1 MFIDNDFTYDD
12 NMNFQNFEFCTDNP
26 MVRAPFP
33 GGGSFPTGPNSD
45 YSPNFN
51 FPGGTF
57 APPGMPKSPPPNYI
71 PKKNES
77 GVQKMAASGGAET
90 FAVSPNSIRFC
101 LYKYTYIWEVS
112 GRNYWAFLL
121 NVDRRTVSGF
131 RWFRRSWVYFGVD
144 LRRIDSFVCYRSTP
158 EDTCENCVNLNQ
170 KNTES
175 FNLSKEYYQNGS
187 RDIFSRTLASID
199 MPQTKEDFIENN
211 ANCLDDTDIKNNA
224 SYIKTRD
231 ISYRITLEVSYPSSY
246 TEDSKNKINK
256 FANEASNDALKTI
269 SATRSIADVSSNPL
283 EVYTSSLQLIPE
295 ALRSFSDS
303 FNDKISSLEDYN
315 DIQYSIRSEKI
326 YTNWRPYFYNA

>member
-1 MFIDNDFTYDD
+1 MFIDNNFTYDD

-26 MVRAPFP
+26 MPRAPFP
-33 GGGSFPTGPNSD
+33 GGGNFYPGPNSD

-57 APPGMPKSPPPNYI
+57 DPPGMPKSPPPNYI

-77 GVQKMAASGGAET
+77 GVQKLAANGGAET
-90 FAVSPNSIRFC
+90 FSVSPNSIRFC

-158 EDTCENCVNLNQ
+158 EDTCENCINLKQ
-170 KNTES
+170 DNTES

-187 RDIFSRTLASID
+187 RDIFSRTLAYID
-199 MPQTKEDFIENN
+199 VPQTKEDFIENTTN
-211 ANCLDDTDIKNNA
+211 YFDDTDIKNNT

-231 ISYRITLEVSYPSSY
+231 ISYRITLEVSYPSNY
-246 TEDSKNKINK
+246 TEDSKNKINE
-256 FANEASNDALKTI
+256 FASEASNDALKII
-269 SATRSIADVSSNPL
+269 SATRSSQDFSSNPL
-283 EVYTSSLQLIPE
+283 EAYTSSLQLIPD
-295 ALRSFSDS
+295 ALRAFSDS
-303 FNDKISSLEDYN
+303 FNDKISSLEDYH

-326 YTNWRPYFYNA
+326 CTNWKPYFYNA

>member
-1 MFIDNDFTYDD
+1 MFIDNDFSYDD
-12 NMNFQNFEFCTDNP
+12 NMNFQNFEFCEDNQ
-26 MVRAPFP
+26 MQRAPFP
-33 GGGSFPTGPNSD
+33 GGGNFHTGSNPD

-57 APPGMPKSPPPNYI
+57 DPPGMPKSPPPNYI

-90 FAVSPNSIRFC
+90 FAVSQNSIKFC

-187 RDIFSRTLASID
+187 RDIFSRTLTSID

-211 ANCLDDTDIKNNA
+211 TNYLDDTDIKNNA

-246 TEDSKNKINK
+246 TEDSKNKINE
-256 FANEASNDALKTI
+256 FANEASIDALNAI
-269 SATRSIADVSSNPL
+269 SATRSIEDVSSNPL
-283 EVYTSSLQLIPE
+283 EIYTSSLQLIPE
-295 ALRSFSDS
+295 ALRAFSDS
-303 FNDKISSLEDYN
+303 FNGKVSSLEDYN